1 MPIREQIRE
10 LTDEER
16 FLEFYDFVHSGV
28 KEGELPDYES
38 LDPTTV
44 SGLVPNIFVH
54 DFRKGTEDGFYIK
67 FSGTKIDEH
76 YGQVVQ
82 GKYFQDVFT
91 GDDRERYFPLYLE
104 AIESGKPFFVK
115 REVHYDEGKVI
126 DKHLLSTILFFPCSS
141 DGTDV
146 NFGIGMAHYTHEDVF
161 PAPVYLLLG
170 D

>member
-16 FLEFYDFVHSGV
+16 FLKFYDFVHSGV

-38 LDPTTV
+38 LDPMTV

-146 NFGIGMAHYTHEDVF
+146 NFGIGIAYHTHENVF
-161 PAPVYLLLG
+161 AAPVYLLLG